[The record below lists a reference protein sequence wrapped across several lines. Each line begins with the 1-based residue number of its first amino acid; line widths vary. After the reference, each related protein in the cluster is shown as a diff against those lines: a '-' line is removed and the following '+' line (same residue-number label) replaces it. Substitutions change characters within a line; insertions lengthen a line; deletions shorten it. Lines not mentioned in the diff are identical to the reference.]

1 MLSKF
6 KYLLQGIEIKA
17 IGSDYAQHFF
27 TVERSQ
33 ELVIKGVFPEIFYEL
48 AKKLNFTYKINISK
62 DGTWSG
68 MINDLK
74 NEVFDIGTAGFDKH

>member
-6 KYLLQGIEIKA
+6 KYLLQGLEIKA

-27 TVERSQ
+27 TVKRNK
-33 ELVIKGVFPEIFYEL
+33 ELVVKGVFPEIFYEL

-74 NEVFDIGTAGFDKH
+74 NEVFDIGKVGFNKN